1 MSARRAAPESP
12 IDVLPR
18 PLIAIETRAAA
29 WRRFLPR
36 YSALARRAAKS
47 ALDLG
52 ARALDPGANGELT
65 LVFADDALVRALNR
79 DFRGKDKPTNVLS
92 FSARDGRTTA
102 PGAPLL
108 LGDVV
113 LAYETA
119 AAEAAAGAKPLAD
132 HVAHLVVHGVLH
144 LLGYDHVRAAGARRM
159 EALEVRVLARLGVA
173 DPYRQASAPV
183 IARHRATASR
193 PPA

>member
-1 MSARRAAPESP
+1 MAAAAPGGDSP
-12 IDVLPR
+12 
-18 PLIAIETRAAA
+18 PLVAVETRATA
-29 WRRFLPR
+29 WRRGLPG
-36 YSALARRAAKS
+36 YVALARRAAGS

-52 ARALDPGANGELT
+52 ARATALGANAELT

-79 DFRGKDKPTNVLS
+79 DFRGRDEPTNVLS
-92 FSARDGRTTA
+92 FSARDGRAPA

-119 AAEAAAGAKPLAD
+119 AAEAAASGRPLAD

-144 LLGYDHVRAAGARRM
+144 LLGHDHARAADAKRM
-159 EALEVRVLARLGVA
+159 EALEVRILAGLGVA
-173 DPYRQASAPV
+173 DPYRAGSTPA
-183 IARHRATASR
+183 AASR
-193 PPA
+193 ASP